1 MLTGL
6 LKIILVKPH
15 IIDQLMYCIQFHQTT
30 LGSVLSYKVICI
42 LCFSNCGVRPFQWT
56 DIINTVITVAFE
68 GTILHRLAKRATAA
82 FQLHLIVTKIMNK
95 QIRKRSSHLL
105 R

>member
-1 MLTGL
+1 MLTVL

-42 LCFSNCGVRPFQWT
+42 LSGVRPFQWT
-56 DIINTVITVAFE
+56 NIINTIITVAFE